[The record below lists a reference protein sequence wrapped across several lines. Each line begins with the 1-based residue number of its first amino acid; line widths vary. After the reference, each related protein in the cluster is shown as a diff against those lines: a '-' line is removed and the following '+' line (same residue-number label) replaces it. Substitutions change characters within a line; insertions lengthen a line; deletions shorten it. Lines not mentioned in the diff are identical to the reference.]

1 MYISVGPVFDLRR
14 GECLVEAVHI
24 VEGPL
29 RAVLAVKHQT
39 VELFVLHLGVA
50 VKEEI

>member
-39 VELFVLHLGVA
+39 VELFVLHLGVD